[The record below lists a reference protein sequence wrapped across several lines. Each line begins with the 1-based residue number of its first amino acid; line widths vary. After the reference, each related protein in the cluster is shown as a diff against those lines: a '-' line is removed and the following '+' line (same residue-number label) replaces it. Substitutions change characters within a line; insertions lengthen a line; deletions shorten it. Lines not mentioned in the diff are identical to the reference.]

1 MNKRNMWIVTIVSTL
16 AIATMGFLLLKKD
29 NSHSLSS
36 IQNNKTLNEV
46 QNETNVQEEFVS
58 KDQETPF
65 NKEEENP
72 LAKLSDSNVKA
83 EKRISYILNLNLN
96 DNESKNINILIQFIT
111 SENLYDE
118 NVDPHSSDA
127 LAFQKEA
134 SLRIFAIR
142 KLAENLSIEKFSEAV
157 STIEEKSE
165 NDSLRR
171 IAKQALVSKSQGR
184 NYFVDTLK
192 AIEELPQP

>member
-29 NSHSLSS
+29 NSHTLSS
-36 IQNNKTLNEV
+36 IQNNKNLNEV
-46 QNETNVQEEFVS
+46 QKETNVQEEFVS

-65 NKEEENP
+65 NKEEENL
-72 LAKLSDSNVKA
+72 LAKLSDLNVKA

-111 SENLYDE
+111 SENPYDE